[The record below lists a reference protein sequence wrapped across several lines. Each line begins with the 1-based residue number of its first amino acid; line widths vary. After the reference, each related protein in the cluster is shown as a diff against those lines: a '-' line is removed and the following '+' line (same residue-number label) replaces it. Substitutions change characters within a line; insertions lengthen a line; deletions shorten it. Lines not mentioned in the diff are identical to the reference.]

1 MPQVRPLRQ
10 WQSILSAIDGATTRN
25 RWPAGNVAVAM
36 GMIARANLQRI
47 DLRVLLALGLSLL
60 LAACNNGGGPTY

>member
-1 MPQVRPLRQ
+1 
-10 WQSILSAIDGATTRN
+10 
-25 RWPAGNVAVAM
+25 
-36 GMIARANLQRI
+36 MIALANLQRI